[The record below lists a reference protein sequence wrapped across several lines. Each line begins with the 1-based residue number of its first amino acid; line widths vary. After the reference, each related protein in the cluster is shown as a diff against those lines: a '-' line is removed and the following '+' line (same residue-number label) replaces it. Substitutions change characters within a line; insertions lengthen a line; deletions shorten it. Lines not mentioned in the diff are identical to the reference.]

1 MRDVMSKQGPS
12 GIFAYLG
19 PLDSARRIQG
29 SLIPIQDIP
38 ALKTQLLTRFA
49 GRNLAYIQLTD
60 ECSFDGNEL
69 PERDYR
75 NSLKALETGG
85 EIRIDRIESKK
96 TGLRGKDRII
106 FP

>member
-75 NSLKALETGG
+75 NSLKALETEG
-85 EIRIDRIESKK
+85 EIRVDRIESKK
-96 TGLRGKDRII
+96 TGLKGKDRII